1 MKFGEA
7 FAEARKSGKKEFEWN
22 GKMYHTRTK
31 EEEAKS
37 KPAPKAEAPK
47 PAPKA
52 APPAPKVNPQTSKVG
67 ERYAASAKAGKIP
80 GRRGSPSRNVPVAP
94 PKAKGGGRSAA
105 AKNRTPAAPAPKK
118 PVRRRTRN
126 R

>member
-1 MKFGEA
+1 MKFGDA
-7 FAEARKSGKKEFEWN
+7 FASARKAGKKEFEWN

-31 EEEAKS
+31 EEEAAKS
-37 KPAPKAEAPK
+37 KPAPKAETAPKATPK
-47 PAPKA
+47 PAP
-52 APPAPKVNPQTSKVG
+52 VNPQTSKIG
-67 ERYAASAKAGKIP
+67 ERYAAAARAGNVP
-80 GRRGSPSRNVPVAP
+80 GRRGSPSRNVPVTP
-94 PKAKGGGRSAA
+94 PRAKGTGGRSAA